1 MGIKAFKRSNDF
13 LTELIQSANCEL
25 RITKYELRNTNCKTT
40 EINQKSDKDS
50 SHAWT
55 PASTKKQLPSPLD
68 PTGFKVLTNFP
79 SLLKI
84 IFHFCLAFSI
94 PIYNDSEGAGTT
106 PYSLSL
112 LVTLGDFFLIRIFWI
127 GQAPPPLMK
136 KMDKIGQNWSKIG
149 QNWSKFGQ
157 NWSKIGQNI

>member
-1 MGIKAFKRSNDF
+1 MSFIKNSIFGTFRDPCF
-13 LTELIQSANCEL
+13 LTELIQSANREL
-25 RITKYELRNTNCKTT
+25 RITKYELRKTNCKTT

-94 PIYNDSEGAGTT
+94 PIYNDTEGAGTT
-106 PYSLSL
+106 PNTLSL
-112 LVTLGDFFLIRIFWI
+112 LLTLGEFFLVRIFLDW
-127 GQAPPPLMK
+127 ATPLPP
-136 KMDKIGQNWSKIG
+136 S
-149 QNWSKFGQ
+149 
-157 NWSKIGQNI
+157 